1 MPTEAKRA
9 MVAELTELLGSSQ
22 TTIVTDYRGLTVAEI
37 GLVRRALREQ
47 GVTFRVVKNRLA
59 RIAAR
64 DAGTAELSELF
75 EGPSAIA
82 LGPLEE
88 AALAKALLDALRPYR
103 TVEIRGAMLRG
114 QRIDAASVTRL
125 ASLPS
130 REVLLAQL
138 AGAIAAPLSSMAGLL
153 TAPLRS
159 LGGGLQ
165 QLVAQRAEAG
175 GADVAA
181 TPEAPTE
188 AAKAPAEAAKA
199 PAEAAEGPAE
209 AASEA
214 PAGAA
219 EASAEEAEAPGEA
232 PTPEAAEA
240 PAEEAPEAAATAE
253 AAEAAETADAAEAAE
268 PSAEAPAG
276 ATTKD
281 TK

>member
-47 GVTFRVVKNRLA
+47 GITYRVVKNRLA
-59 RIAAR
+59 RIAAKE
-64 DAGTAELSELF
+64 AGSAELSELF

-88 AALAKALLDALRPYR
+88 AALAKALLDAVRPYR

-138 AGAIAAPLSSMAGLL
+138 AGAIAGPLSSMAGLL
-153 TAPLRS
+153 TTPLRN

-175 GADVAA
+175 GGD
-181 TPEAPTE
+181 
-188 AAKAPAEAAKA
+188 
-199 PAEAAEGPAE
+199 
-209 AASEA
+209 
-214 PAGAA
+214 
-219 EASAEEAEAPGEA
+219 
-232 PTPEAAEA
+232 
-240 PAEEAPEAAATAE
+240 AAATAE
-253 AAEAAETADAAEAAE
+253 APAEASAEAPAEAPAEASAPAEAPEAPAEASAPAEVPAEAPERPAEAAEASAPAEAE
-268 PSAEAPAG
+268 PSAEASPG
-276 ATTKD
+276 STTEDAK
-281 TK
+281 

>member
-47 GVTFRVVKNRLA
+47 GITYRVVKNRLA

-181 TPEAPTE
+181 TPEVPTE
-188 AAKAPAEAAKA
+188 AAKAPAEAAEA
-199 PAEAAEGPAE
+199 PAEAAT
-209 AASEA
+209 EA

-219 EASAEEAEAPGEA
+219 EASAEAAEAPAEA

-240 PAEEAPEAAATAE
+240 PAEEAPEAAAVTAE

-268 PSAEAPAG
+268 PSAEAPAE
-276 ATTKD
+276 ATTED

>member
-37 GLVRRALREQ
+37 GLVRRSLREQ
-47 GVTFRVVKNRLA
+47 GVTYRVVKNRLA
-59 RIAAR
+59 RIAAKES
-64 DAGTAELSELF
+64 GSEGLSELF

-103 TVEIRGAMLRG
+103 TVEVRGALLRG

-165 QLVAQRAEAG
+165 ALVAQRTEAG
-175 GADVAA
+175 GDDA
-181 TPEAPTE
+181 EAKTE
-188 AAKAPAEAAKA
+188 APAEA
-199 PAEAAEGPAE
+199 P
-209 AASEA
+209 
-214 PAGAA
+214 
-219 EASAEEAEAPGEA
+219 
-232 PTPEAAEA
+232 EA
-240 PAEEAPEAAATAE
+240 PAEEPAEEAP
-253 AAEAAETADAAEAAE
+253 AE
-268 PSAEAPAG
+268 PSAEAPEAPAEEPAEAPAEAEAAPENPAEQSTEAEA
-276 ATTKD
+276 ATEPSAQAEAPVAEAPAEAPAEEPAEEAPAEPSAEAPSED

>member
-47 GVTFRVVKNRLA
+47 GVTYRVVKNRLA
-59 RIAAR
+59 RIAAKE
-64 DAGTAELSELF
+64 AGSAELSELF

-88 AALAKALLDALRPYR
+88 AALAKALLDAVRPYR

-175 GADVAA
+175 GGDV
-181 TPEAPTE
+181 
-188 AAKAPAEAAKA
+188 PA
-199 PAEAAEGPAE
+199 
-209 AASEA
+209 
-214 PAGAA
+214 
-219 EASAEEAEAPGEA
+219 
-232 PTPEAAEA
+232 
-240 PAEEAPEAAATAE
+240 
-253 AAEAAETADAAEAAE
+253 AAETPAEAAE
-268 PSAEAPAG
+268 PSAEAPPASAPEAQAEAPAEASAPADAAPAEAPEAPADAAEVAEPSAEAG
-276 ATTKD
+276 PGSTTEDAK
-281 TK
+281 

>member
-47 GVTFRVVKNRLA
+47 GVTYRVVKNRLA
-59 RIAAR
+59 RIAAKE
-64 DAGTAELSELF
+64 AGSAELSELF

-88 AALAKALLDALRPYR
+88 AALAKALLDAVRPYR

-165 QLVAQRAEAG
+165 QLVAQRTEASG
-175 GADVAA
+175 GDVAA
-181 TPEAPTE
+181 TAEAPAE
-188 AAKAPAEAAKA
+188 AAPAEAAKA
-199 PAEAAEGPAE
+199 PAEAAEAPAEASAPAE
-209 AASEA
+209 AAPEGA
-214 PAGAA
+214 EPPA
-219 EASAEEAEAPGEA
+219 
-232 PTPEAAEA
+232 
-240 PAEEAPEAAATAE
+240 EAPEAP
-253 AAEAAETADAAEAAE
+253 ADAAE
-268 PSAEAPAG
+268 
-276 ATTKD
+276 D

>member
-47 GVTFRVVKNRLA
+47 GVTYRVVKNRLA

-188 AAKAPAEAAKA
+188 AAKAPAEAAEA
-199 PAEAAEGPAE
+199 PAEAAT
-209 AASEA
+209 EA

-219 EASAEEAEAPGEA
+219 EASAEAAEAPAEA

-253 AAEAAETADAAEAAE
+253 AAEAAEAAETADAAEAAE
-268 PSAEAPAG
+268 PSAEAPAE
-276 ATTKD
+276 ATTED

>member
-37 GLVRRALREQ
+37 GLVRRNLREQ
-47 GVTFRVVKNRLA
+47 GVTYRVVKNRLA
-59 RIAAR
+59 KIAAK
-64 DAGTAELSELF
+64 DAGSAELSELF
-75 EGPSAIA
+75 EGPTAIA

-88 AALAKALLDALRPYR
+88 AALAKALLDAVRPYR
-103 TVEIRGAMLRG
+103 TVEIRGALLRG

-153 TAPLRS
+153 TAPLRN

-165 QLVAQRAEAG
+165 ALVAQRVEAG
-175 GADVAA
+175 GGDVA
-181 TPEAPTE
+181 P
-188 AAKAPAEAAKA
+188 PAEAPAQA
-199 PAEAAEGPAE
+199 PAGPPAEASAQAAPSAEASAEAPAEGPAE
-209 AASEA
+209 APPE
-214 PAGAA
+214 
-219 EASAEEAEAPGEA
+219 
-232 PTPEAAEA
+232 TPAEA
-240 PAEEAPEAAATAE
+240 PAEETPAQAPAE
-253 AAEAAETADAAEAAE
+253 EVPAE
-268 PSAEAPAG
+268 PSAEASSE
-276 ATTKD
+276 D